1 MDELPDQYENAQRK
15 EMMETAIARLD
26 PEQRQVFLLRE
37 VDALTY
43 RQIAETLKISE
54 STVATRLRQA
64 RNRLKQLLNELGW
77 EQ

>member
-37 VDALTY
+37 VDGLTY

-77 EQ
+77 KQ